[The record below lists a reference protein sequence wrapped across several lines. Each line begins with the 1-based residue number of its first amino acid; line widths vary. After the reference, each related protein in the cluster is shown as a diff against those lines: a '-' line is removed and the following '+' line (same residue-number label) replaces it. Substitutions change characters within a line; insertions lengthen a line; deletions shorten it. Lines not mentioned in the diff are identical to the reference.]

1 MNLTWT
7 NLTWTERMD
16 ANWTSSQAWPAGPAG
31 PRRSQAYSFLYF
43 KELDMMMMMM
53 MMMVM
58 VMVMV
63 MVMTMAATMAAICCD
78 HL

>member
-53 MMMVM
+53 MMVM